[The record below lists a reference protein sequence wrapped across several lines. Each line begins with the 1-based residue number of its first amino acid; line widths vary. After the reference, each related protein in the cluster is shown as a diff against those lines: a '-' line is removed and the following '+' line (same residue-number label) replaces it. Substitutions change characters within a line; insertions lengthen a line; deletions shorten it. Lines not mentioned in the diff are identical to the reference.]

1 MMFEKL
7 EMAPAD
13 PILGL
18 TEAFNNDPNPAKVNL
33 GVGVYKDETGVTP
46 IMNSVRRA
54 ERMLLETEK
63 SKGYLPIPGA
73 PAYGEIVRAFLFGEA
88 GAYPAATAH
97 TPGGTGA
104 LRVAGQFLKKINPD
118 ATVWVSDPT
127 WPNHNGIFG
136 DAGFTVKKYT
146 YYNAQTRSLDFDGML
161 ASMKTMSAGDVI
173 LLHACCHN
181 PSGIDPT
188 VEQWEQIAQV
198 INEQSLLPLMDFA
211 YQGLGR
217 GLDEDAEGLRIV
229 AAAVEEMVICSSFS
243 KNFGLYKERVGAI
256 TLKASSTETIDKAFS
271 NLKTIIRRLYSNP
284 PAHGGAIVTTIM
296 NDDALR
302 AEWED
307 EVAQVRR
314 RIAEMRELFVTTLKD
329 KGVERDFSF
338 LTSQYGMFSFSG
350 LNPEQVKTLR
360 EKNSIYIVGSGR
372 INVAGMTKNNMEPLC
387 TAVAEVLAG

>member
-1 MMFEKL
+1 MFEKL

-18 TEAFNNDPNPAKVNL
+18 TEAFNNDSNPAKVNL

-46 IMNSVRRA
+46 VMNSVHRA
-54 ERMLLETEK
+54 EGMLLETEK
-63 SKGYLPIPGA
+63 TKSYLPIPGA
-73 PAYGEIVRAFLFGEA
+73 PAYGKVVREFLFGDE

-104 LRVAGQFLKKINPD
+104 LRVAAQFLKKINPD

-136 DAGFTVKKYT
+136 DAGFKVEKYT
-146 YYNAQTRSLDFDGML
+146 YFNAQQRCLDFDGML
-161 ASMKTMSAGDVI
+161 ASMQSMTAGDII

-188 VEQWEQIAQV
+188 VEQWGQIAEV
-198 INEQSLLPLMDFA
+198 VNEKKLLPLMDFA

-229 AAAVEEMVICSSFS
+229 VAAVEDVVICSSFS

-256 TLKASSTETIDKAFS
+256 TLKSGSIETIDKAFS

-296 NDDALR
+296 NDTSLR

-307 EVAQVRR
+307 EVAQIRR
-314 RIAEMRELFVTTLKD
+314 RIAEMRELFVATLKA

-360 EKNSIYIVGSGR
+360 EKYSIYIVGSGR
-372 INVAGMTKNNMEPLC
+372 INVAGMTKGNMEPLC
-387 TAVAEVLAG
+387 TAVAAVL

>member
-1 MMFEKL
+1 MFEKL

-33 GVGVYKDETGVTP
+33 GVGVYKDETGTTP
-46 IMNSVRRA
+46 VMDSVREA
-54 ERMLLETEK
+54 EKMLLETEK
-63 SKGYLPIPGA
+63 TKSYLPIPGA
-73 PAYGEIVRAFLFGEA
+73 PAYGQVVRQFLFGA
-88 GAYPAATAH
+88 ADAYPAATAH

-104 LRVAGQFLKKINPD
+104 LRVAGQFLKKFNPD

-136 DAGFTVKKYT
+136 DAGFEVKKYT
-146 YYNAQTRSLDFDGML
+146 YYNAEDRSLNFEGML
-161 ASMKTMSAGDVI
+161 ASMQTMAAGDII

-198 INEQSLLPLMDFA
+198 INEKKLLPLVDFA

-217 GLDEDAEGLRIV
+217 GLEEDAEGLRIV
-229 AAAVEEMVICSSFS
+229 AAAVEEVVICSSFS

-256 TLKASSTETIDKAFS
+256 TLKAASSETIDKAFS
-271 NLKTIIRRLYSNP
+271 NLKTVIRRLYSNP

-296 NDDALR
+296 NDVALR
-302 AEWED
+302 NLWEG
-307 EVAQVRR
+307 EVAQIRQ
-314 RIAEMRELFVTTLKD
+314 RIAEMRQLFVSGLKA

-350 LNPEQVKTLR
+350 LNLDQVKALR

-372 INVAGMTKNNMEPLC
+372 INVAGMTKDNMESLC
-387 TAVAEVLAG
+387 SAVADVL

>member
-1 MMFEKL
+1 MFEKL

-18 TEAFNNDPNPAKVNL
+18 TEAFNNDPNPGKINL

-46 IMNSVRRA
+46 VMNSVRRA
-54 ERMLLETEK
+54 EGMLLETETTK
-63 SKGYLPIPGA
+63 SYLPIPGS
-73 PAYGEIVRAFLFGEA
+73 PAYGKVVREFLFGEE

-104 LRVAGQFLKKINPD
+104 LRVAGEFLNKVDPK

-127 WPNHNGIFG
+127 WPNHKGIFEE
-136 DAGFTVKKYT
+136 AGFAVKKYT
-146 YYNAQTRSLDFDGML
+146 YYNAQTRTLDFDGML
-161 ASMKTMSAGDVI
+161 ASMKTMAAGDI
-173 LLHACCHN
+173 IILHACCHN

-198 INEQSLLPLMDFA
+198 INDKNLLPLMDFA

-217 GLDEDAEGLRIV
+217 GLNEDAEGLRIV

-256 TLKASSTETIDKAFS
+256 TLKGGSTEAITAAFS
-271 NLKTIIRRLYSNP
+271 NLKTTIRRLYSNP
-284 PAHGGAIVTTIM
+284 PAHGGAIVTTIL
-296 NDDALR
+296 NDTALR

-307 EVAQVRR
+307 EVAQIRR
-314 RIAEMRELFVTTLKD
+314 RIAEMRVLFVKTLKA
-329 KGVERDFSF
+329 KGVEQDFSF

-360 EKNSIYIVGSGR
+360 EKHSIYIVGSGR
-372 INVAGMTKNNMEPLC
+372 INVAGMTKGNMDRLC
-387 TAVAEVLAG
+387 GAVAEVL